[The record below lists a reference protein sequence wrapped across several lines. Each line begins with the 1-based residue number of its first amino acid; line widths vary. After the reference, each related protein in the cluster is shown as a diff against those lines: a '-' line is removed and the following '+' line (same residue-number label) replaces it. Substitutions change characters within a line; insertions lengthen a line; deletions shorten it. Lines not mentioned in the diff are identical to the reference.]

1 MVLTFFRIYKSLL
14 KYLGTIIGIAIFVQ
28 NLTLFLM
35 KKLLFLCLFVS
46 FSTIAQKV
54 DLSYYLPKDVS
65 YDKSIPT
72 PVSVIGHE
80 VGEWHI
86 THDKLVEYMKALA
99 ASSDRISIEF
109 RGKTFED
116 RPLLLLTIT
125 SPKNHQNLESI
136 RKTHIKATNSS
147 SVSIAENPIVVYQGF
162 SIHGNEPSGSNAAL
176 AVAYYLAAAQGTAID
191 DLLNNAVILFDPSF
205 NPDGL
210 QRFAYWANTNR
221 SKNINPD
228 PNDREYTE
236 IWPRGRTNHYQFDMN
251 RDWLPVQLPESR
263 ARIASFHKWLP
274 NILTDHHEMGSNSSF
289 FFQPGIPSRT
299 NPLTP
304 QMNQDLT
311 KEIATYHAKA
321 LDKIGSLYYSE
332 ESFDDFYYGKGS
344 TFPDINGSIGILFE
358 QASSRGHAQETVNG
372 VLTFPFTIRNQ
383 FTAALSTLEAAR
395 NMRIKIL
402 KYQQNFYKESRST
415 GVNKALVF
423 GDEKDAAKSY
433 HLAEVLK
440 RHQIKIHE
448 VKDDFTQNG
457 NTFKKGYSYVVPMNQ
472 KNQRLVKAMFDVR
485 KTFKDSLFYDVSAW
499 TFNYAFGVDYAENIS
514 LKKAGNE
521 ISELKMK
528 EGIVSFKSDYGYLMP
543 WNEYYAP
550 KALNAILQKGL
561 RAKVSM
567 KNFKNGDTSYEYG
580 TIFIPVQNQDLNG
593 LELYQFLQKTAVES
607 HIAINGVTTGLNDG
621 IDLGSNNFSNI
632 KNQKVAMLVG
642 NGIAGNDS
650 GEIWHLLDQRF
661 DMKLTRI
668 DISYFTK
675 IDISKYTAI
684 IVPSSSKLGKVTE
697 EKLKTWV
704 KNGGVL
710 IGYKNTSKWLAKSKF
725 ISLDFDKTKM
735 DTIQNV
741 SFENKSL
748 QSGAQY
754 IGGAIFEANLD
765 RSHPINFGYNSDK
778 LALFRNSTLFI
789 KADTKSY
796 NNPIQY
802 TENPLLSGYISKEN
816 AKRIK
821 NTLPFKVEKLG
832 KGRVLIFTD
841 NTNFRAF
848 WYGTNKLLMNAIF
861 FGDKM

>member
-1 MVLTFFRIYKSLL
+1 MKKSLL
-14 KYLGTIIGIAIFVQ
+14 
-28 NLTLFLM
+28 LFL
-35 KKLLFLCLFVS
+35 L
-46 FSTIAQKV
+46 STFTMVGQQV
-54 DLSYYLPKDVS
+54 DLSYYLPKGNYNS
-65 YDKSIPT
+65 QIPT
-72 PVSVIGHE
+72 PKSVIGHE

-86 THDKLVEYMKALA
+86 THDKLVEYMKAIA
-99 ASSDRISIEF
+99 ASSDRISIEN
-109 RGKTFED
+109 RGTTYEG

-125 SPKNHQNLESI
+125 SPENHQKIEAI
-136 RKTHIKATNSS
+136 RQTHIDGTNNSS
-147 SVSIAENPIVVYQGF
+147 IDVSNNPIVVYQGF

-176 AVAYYLAAAQGTAID
+176 AVVYHLAASKSSETI
-191 DLLNNAVILFDPSF
+191 DLLNNTVILFDPSL

-210 QRFAYWANTNR
+210 QRFAYWANTNK

-251 RDWLPVQLPESR
+251 RDWLPVQLPESK

-358 QASSRGHAQETVNG
+358 QGSSRGHAQETENG
-372 VLTFPFTIRNQ
+372 ILTFPFTIRNQ

-395 NMRIKIL
+395 KMRVKIL
-402 KYQQNFYKESRST
+402 KYQQDFYKESRNSGT
-415 GVNKALVF
+415 KKAIVF
-423 GDEKDAAKSY
+423 GDEKDGAKSF

-440 RHQIKIHE
+440 RHQVKIHE
-448 VKDDFTQNG
+448 VKSDFTQNG
-457 NTFKKGYSYVVPMNQ
+457 KTFKKGYSYVVPMNQ

-485 KTFKDSLFYDVSAW
+485 TKFKDSLFYDVSAW
-499 TFNYAFGVDYAENIS
+499 TFNHAFGVDYAENIS
-514 LKKAGNE
+514 LSKAGNE
-521 ISELKMK
+521 IVDLKK
-528 EGIVSFKSDYGYLMP
+528 KKGNVSFKSDYGYLMA
-543 WNEYYAP
+543 WNEYYTP

-567 KNFKNGDTSYEYG
+567 KNFKNGGNSYEYG
-580 TIFIPVQNQDLNG
+580 TIFIPVQNQKLNA
-593 LELYQFLQKTAVES
+593 LELYQFLDKTAKES
-607 HIAINGVTTGLNDG
+607 HLNITAVSTGLNEG
-621 IDLGSNNFSNI
+621 IDLGSRNFAAI
-632 KNQKVAMLVG
+632 TKPKVAMLVG
-642 NGIAGNDS
+642 NGITGNDS
-650 GEIWHLLDQRF
+650 GEIWHLFDQRF
-661 DMKLTRI
+661 DMHLTRL
-668 DISYFTK
+668 DMSYFTR
-675 IDISKYTAI
+675 IDISKYTHI
-684 IVPSSSKLGKVTE
+684 IIPSSRIEKAAI
-697 EKLKTWV
+697 EKLKTWT

-710 IGYKNTSKWLAKSKF
+710 IGYKNTAKWLATNKF
-725 ISLDFDKTKM
+725 INIEFDKTKI
-735 DTIQNV
+735 DTIDGV

-748 QSGAQY
+748 KTGAQF
-754 IGGAIFEANLD
+754 IGGAIFEAKVD
-765 RSHPINFGYNSDK
+765 RSHPINFGYKNDK
-778 LALFRNSTLFI
+778 LALFRNSTLFM
-789 KADTKSY
+789 KPDKKSY

-802 TENPLLSGYISKEN
+802 TSNPLLSGYISKEN
-816 AKRIK
+816 AKVIK
-821 NTLPFKVEKLG
+821 NTVPFKVQKMG
-832 KGRVLIFTD
+832 SGRVVVFTD

-848 WYGTNKLLMNAIF
+848 WFGTNKLLMNTIF